1 MVIMSTLIT
10 LHGARAPQEENV
22 KKILLGIFVVAMI
35 IGLTACSQ
43 DLSSRMG
50 TNMQKMGNNI
60 YGIKANMA
68 DVNKAS
74 GAVSNSVDS
83 EGNVNINKAA
93 DIMKML
99 DGIKQSKQKTEAL
112 RESLQESAGTTDAQL
127 AASVTETKAALEA
140 KIATLEDG
148 NQKTVANVIQ
158 SALESVESS
167 VSPDPTKA
175 EVATVAILNEMA
187 KVITN
192 LDDDSIENIADQG
205 QEALDALLIVSG
217 LGSMDLL
224 DKLTLQNILGSV
236 GSKAAG
242 DDDEQFFQHMVTNL
256 VKFVCTDGKFSQLRY
271 NSFIFQAKILRSA
284 YEMISLKYIRNATS
298 VNDYDAILKTSFSH
312 GLDVEDLVKYIISW
326 NFIEIDNIIGNDII
340 GETLGAMISP
350 TNYDKLT
357 NLADLSKDFDDD
369 AMQEALKK
377 FSDAALLAFGLNLDA
392 LKNFSFPSTRQY
404 SDDELLEDILRDELN
419 KIYKAKDIEEKQKL
433 DPEFPRSD
441 EERDEYLEDD
451 DVSLQIITAVTDAMS
466 QEKQGEYAIPFN
478 PTYDTES
485 RTEEEI
491 AAIRAERETLI
502 RGYLKAEPF
511 NYTDESLQEAM
522 DEALEAAREN
532 DMMFMALAITFQVSE
547 ILDPEKGKD
556 KIADLGD
563 AVKAL
568 PGDFM
573 RFVGTAVVILTDAE
587 WHETLLSLAK
597 VPASEEHKVSYL
609 LKASSGSL
617 FGFGEEVE
625 E

>member
-1 MVIMSTLIT
+1 M
-10 LHGARAPQEENV
+10 
-22 KKILLGIFVVAMI
+22 KKILLGLFVVVMI

-43 DLSSRMG
+43 DLSSKMG
-50 TNMQKMGNNI
+50 ANMKKMGNNI
-60 YGIKANMA
+60 YGIRANMA

-74 GAVSNSVDS
+74 GAVDSSVDS
-83 EGNVNINKAA
+83 DGNVNINKAA
-93 DIMKML
+93 DIMKLL
-99 DGIKQSKQKTEAL
+99 DGIKQSQQKTDAL
-112 RESLQESAGTTDAQL
+112 RESLQASAGTMAAKL
-127 AASVTETKAALEA
+127 AASVEDTKTALA
-140 KIATLEDG
+140 SKIATLEDG
-148 NQKTVANVIQ
+148 NQKTVANAIQ

-298 VNDYDAILKTSFSH
+298 VNDYDAILKTSFNH

-326 NFIEIDNIIGNDII
+326 NFIELDNIIGNDII

-357 NLADLSKDFDDD
+357 NLSDPSKDFDDE

-377 FSDAALLAFGLNLDA
+377 FSDAALLAFGLNFDA
-392 LKNFSFPSTRQY
+392 LKDFSFPSTRQY

-419 KIYKAKDIEEKQKL
+419 NIYKAKAIEEKQKL

-451 DVSLQIITAVTDAMS
+451 DVSLQIINAVSDAMS

-478 PTYDTES
+478 PTYDTDS
-485 RTEEEI
+485 HTEEEI

-502 RGYLKAEPF
+502 RGYLKSEPF

-522 DEALEAAREN
+522 NAALEAAREN

-556 KIADLGD
+556 KIADLGV

-573 RFVGTAVVILTDAE
+573 RFVGTAVVILRDAE
-587 WHETLLSLAK
+587 WDETLLSLAK

-617 FGFGEEVE
+617 FGFGEEDE
-625 E
+625 

>member
-1 MVIMSTLIT
+1 M
-10 LHGARAPQEENV
+10 R
-22 KKILLGIFVVAMI
+22 KILLGLFVVVMI

-43 DLSSRMG
+43 DLSSKMG
-50 TNMQKMGNNI
+50 ANMKKMGNNI
-60 YGIKANMA
+60 YGIRANMA

-74 GAVSNSVDS
+74 GAVDSSVDS
-83 EGNVNINKAA
+83 DGNVNINKAA
-93 DIMKML
+93 DIMKLL
-99 DGIKQSKQKTEAL
+99 DGIKQSQQKTDAL
-112 RESLQESAGTTDAQL
+112 RESLQASAGTTAAKL

-148 NQKTVANVIQ
+148 NQKTVANAIQ
-158 SALESVESS
+158 SALESVESG

-192 LDDDSIENIADQG
+192 LDNDSIENIADQG

-242 DDDEQFFQHMVTNL
+242 DDDEQFFQHMVTSL

-326 NFIEIDNIIGNDII
+326 NFIELDNIIGNDII

-357 NLADLSKDFDDD
+357 NLSDPSKDFDDE

-377 FSDAALLAFGLNLDA
+377 FSDAALLAFGLNFDA
-392 LKNFSFPSTRQY
+392 LKDFSFPSTRQY

-419 KIYKAKDIEEKQKL
+419 NIYKAKAIEEKQKL

-451 DVSLQIITAVTDAMS
+451 DVSLQIIIAVSDAMS

-478 PTYDTES
+478 PTYDTDS

-522 DEALEAAREN
+522 NAALEAAREK

-617 FGFGEEVE
+617 FGFGEEDE
-625 E
+625 

>member
-1 MVIMSTLIT
+1 M
-10 LHGARAPQEENV
+10 
-22 KKILLGIFVVAMI
+22 KKILLGLFVVAMI

-50 TNMQKMGNNI
+50 ANMQKMGNNI

-74 GAVSNSVDS
+74 GAVGNSVDS
-83 EGNVNINKAA
+83 EGNVNISKAA

-99 DGIKQSKQKTEAL
+99 DGIKQSKQKTDAL

-127 AASVTETKAALEA
+127 AASVTETKAALAA

-326 NFIEIDNIIGNDII
+326 NFIELDNIIGYDII
-340 GETLGAMISP
+340 GETLGALISP

-357 NLADLSKDFDDD
+357 NLSDPSKDFDDE

-377 FSDAALLAFGLNLDA
+377 FSDAALLAFGLNFDA
-392 LKNFSFPSTRQY
+392 LKDFSFPSTRQY

-419 KIYKAKDIEEKQKL
+419 KIYEDKAVEDKQKT

-441 EERDEYLEDD
+441 EELEEYLNDNE
-451 DVSLQIITAVTDAMS
+451 VSIQIILAVADAMS
-466 QEKQGEYAIPFN
+466 QEKNGEYASPSN
-478 PTYDTES
+478 PTYDTDAH
-485 RTEEEI
+485 TEEEI
-491 AAIRAERETLI
+491 AAIRAERETLL
-502 RGYLKAEPF
+502 RDYLKAEPF

-522 DEALEAAREN
+522 NAALEAAREN
-532 DMMFMALAITFQVSE
+532 DMMFMVLAITFQVSE

-609 LKASSGSL
+609 LKVSSGNL
-617 FGFGEEVE
+617 FGFGEEDE
-625 E
+625 

>member
-1 MVIMSTLIT
+1 M
-10 LHGARAPQEENV
+10 
-22 KKILLGIFVVAMI
+22 KKILLGLFVVVMI

-43 DLSSRMG
+43 DLSSKMG
-50 TNMQKMGNNI
+50 ANMKKMGNNI
-60 YGIKANMA
+60 YGIRANMA

-74 GAVSNSVDS
+74 GAVDSSVDS
-83 EGNVNINKAA
+83 DGNVNINKAA
-93 DIMKML
+93 DIMKLL
-99 DGIKQSKQKTEAL
+99 DGIKQSQQKTDAL
-112 RESLQESAGTTDAQL
+112 RESLQESAGTTAAKL
-127 AASVTETKAALEA
+127 AASVEDTKTALA
-140 KIATLEDG
+140 SKIATLEDG
-148 NQKTVANVIQ
+148 NRKTVANVIQ
-158 SALESVESS
+158 SALESVETS
-167 VSPDPTKA
+167 VSPNPTKA

-187 KVITN
+187 KIVTD

-242 DDDEQFFQHMVTNL
+242 DNDEQFFQHMVTNL

-326 NFIEIDNIIGNDII
+326 NFIELDNIIGYDII
-340 GETLGAMISP
+340 GETLGALISP

-357 NLADLSKDFDDD
+357 NLSDPSKDFDDE

-377 FSDAALLAFGLNLDA
+377 FSDAALLAFGLNFDA
-392 LKNFSFPSTRQY
+392 LKDFSFPSTRQY

-419 KIYKAKDIEEKQKL
+419 KIYKAKAIEEKQKL

-441 EERDEYLEDD
+441 EELEEYLNDNE
-451 DVSLQIITAVTDAMS
+451 VSIQIILAVADAMS
-466 QEKQGEYAIPFN
+466 QEKNGEYAIPSN
-478 PTYDTES
+478 PTYDTDDH
-485 RTEEEI
+485 TEEEI

-522 DEALEAAREN
+522 NAALEAAREN
-532 DMMFMALAITFQVSE
+532 DMMFMVLAITFQVSE

-609 LKASSGSL
+609 LKVSSGSL
-617 FGFGEEVE
+617 FGFGEEDE
-625 E
+625 